1 MSLEVRAGMLKW
13 FLTEALIFSR
23 RQEVSWSSR
32 WEGLGVERA
41 EGLEPLLRRWEG
53 ERQSW

>member
-1 MSLEVRAGMLKW
+1 MSLQVGARKLKW
-13 FLTEALIFSR
+13 FLSEALIFSR

-41 EGLEPLLRRWEG
+41 EGLEPLLRR
-53 ERQSW
+53 